1 MRSINHEIYNLGWE
15 YGIIDG
21 CNVLNSKDRYCNVM
35 EDRDGVKCESGWS
48 DFYGSIKC
56 KTVQLYD
63 AKKPSKFAK
72 QNRMIICFVIVE
84 LSVGYPP
91 CIPPLELRRV

>member
-1 MRSINHEIYNLGWE
+1 
-15 YGIIDG
+15 
-21 CNVLNSKDRYCNVM
+21 M

-56 KTVQLYD
+56 KTVFYD

-84 LSVGYPP
+84 LSVGYL
-91 CIPPLELRRV
+91 CIPPFELRRR

>member
-1 MRSINHEIYNLGWE
+1 
-15 YGIIDG
+15 
-21 CNVLNSKDRYCNVM
+21 M

-48 DFYGSIKC
+48 DFYGGIKC

-84 LSVGYPP
+84 LSVGYT
-91 CIPPLELRRV
+91 CIPPLELTRIQKVHQQNLFCCDKTNK

>member
-1 MRSINHEIYNLGWE
+1 MDVMFWTLK
-15 YGIIDG
+15 IDMHK
-21 CNVLNSKDRYCNVM
+21 VWM

-72 QNRMIICFVIVE
+72 QNRMIICFVIVG
-84 LSVGYPP
+84 LSVGCTYV
-91 CIPPLELRRV
+91 PPLDKGRL